1 MRGTIRMGLLA
12 LVGGLSAFVGGCNT
26 AFRSVPPLPGQTV
39 SGVTAVDT
47 FGRFVFGTS
56 SSGAGDTGTATSYN
70 LATEELISFGP
81 LTNNII
87 ASEQLFALGN
97 GPDGPFVASLTNPP
111 VLEPLALGPLASI
124 AAFAPNSVYLLM
136 TGPKGVE
143 LPTPAV
149 FGTNVNGPFKSF
161 VNVLARGA
169 RSSDMFGPPI
179 SLGTFPGAGP
189 SDSLTVVGASEDGVV
204 VIANGTQFIAGDE
217 TTPDTYSYFGA
228 FKFGEEGWQ
237 AIGPPGETFL
247 TDVAGTGL
255 TAVTGYSRGGPT
267 EPYVAFLQPLGE
279 PPMALPNTPFP
290 GFSSYAN
297 TVIVDPR
304 TGGWIIGGSIDTDI
318 GPEAVIWTV
327 DSLGVIEG
335 PSRLNENSDL
345 PESPWYLWRLT
356 SVQSIQFVATA
367 IGGEF
372 NGDLGESIF
381 LTGSG
386 IDPSGATRGWF
397 MAFGG
402 HLVKPKPFAM
412 LSPLNGP
419 TVSVTPTLSWEQSR
433 DASLYQLF
441 ISTASDFSVETFQL
455 EINNDTDG
463 FPFGD
468 PYTYTVNPG
477 VLSPETTYYWK
488 ITARSGGGTETPASN
503 IAEGSFTTDNPF
515 IFTTLSPAD
524 GAEVLP
530 PVTVSWV
537 AFPGAVSYIV
547 FVRDLDFPMEA
558 PSMTMLSGDTTSLEL
573 FVPCNGSF
581 EWWVMANVL
590 STPEEDEPSVDQY
603 FTDTVSF
610 TTGFVEIGDVD
621 LVAPA
626 PEATDVIL
634 NPTLEWE
641 PTPNAVEYRVRVYD
655 VVADGEVLDVVTT
668 SLFAEVPTG
677 LLQPFTLYDW
687 NVTAKS
693 ACNDF
698 SFTNSRTFTTGGIIT
713 DCRADYNRDGF
724 INLDDVSDYIT
735 DFYTFPPIPGGL
747 QPFAPTYSDTIVGF
761 VGDDGMGGIGCP
773 NAPDVPGG
781 GTEPD
786 AGYLL
791 EAYRTYGYRVGF
803 SFDGSNACPLDPGQN
818 FPSLDNLGEF
828 ITVYYQAFATFNPE
842 FPCDR

>member
-12 LVGGLSAFVGGCNT
+12 LVGGLSALVGGCNP

-111 VLEPLALGPLASI
+111 VLEPLPLGPLASI
-124 AAFAPNSVYLLM
+124 AAFAPNSVYFLM
-136 TGPKGVE
+136 TGPKGAD

-149 FGTNVNGPFKSF
+149 FGTNLNGPFKSF
-161 VNVLARGA
+161 VADAPRGGGN
-169 RSSDMFGPPI
+169 SGLFGPPI

-189 SDSLTVVGASEDGVV
+189 SDSLTVVGVSEDGVV

-228 FKFGEEGWQ
+228 FKFGEDDWQ
-237 AIGPPGETFL
+237 AIGPVGETFL
-247 TDVAGTGL
+247 TDVTGTGL
-255 TAVTGYSRGGPT
+255 TVVTGYSRGGPT
-267 EPYVAFLQPLGE
+267 QPYVAFLQALGE
-279 PPMALPNTPFP
+279 TPVALPNTDFP

-297 TVIVDPR
+297 TIIENPSS
-304 TGGWIIGGSIDTDI
+304 GGWLVGGSIDTPV
-318 GPEAVIWTV
+318 GPEAVFWSI
-327 DSLGVIEG
+327 DSLGAIQG
-335 PSRLNENSDL
+335 PERLNEVSNN

-356 SVQSIQFVATA
+356 SIQSIQFVATA

-372 NGDLGESIF
+372 NGDFGESIF
-381 LTGSG
+381 FTGSG

-402 HLVKPKPFAM
+402 HLVKPKPFAL
-412 LSPLNGP
+412 LSPLNNA
-419 TVSVTPTLSWEQSR
+419 TVSVTPMLTWEQSR
-433 DASLYQLF
+433 DAALYQLF
-441 ISTASDFSVETFQL
+441 ISTASDFSVETLQV
-455 EINNDTDG
+455 EIENDTDD

-468 PYTYTVNPG
+468 PYSYIVSSG
-477 VLSPETTYYWK
+477 VLSPATTYYWK

-503 IAEGSFTTDNPF
+503 IAEGQFTTDNPF
-515 IFTTLSPAD
+515 VFTTLSPAD

-530 PVTVSWV
+530 PVTLSWV
-537 AFPGAVSYIV
+537 SFPGAVSYIV
-547 FVRDLDFPMEA
+547 FLRDLDFPMEP
-558 PSMTMLSGDTTSLEL
+558 PSMTTLPGSTTSVEFFLR
-573 FVPCNGSF
+573 CNGSF

-590 STPEEDEPSVDQY
+590 STPEDDPSVDQY
-603 FTDTVSF
+603 LTNTVSF
-610 TTGFVEIGDVD
+610 TTGTVDVGDFD

-626 PEATDVIL
+626 PEATDVL
-634 NPTLEWE
+634 LAPTLEWE
-641 PTPNAVEYRVRVYD
+641 PAANAVGYRVRVYD
-655 VVADGEVLDVVTT
+655 VVNDLEVLDLTT
-668 SLFAEVPTG
+668 SALFAEVPTG
-677 LLQPFTLYDW
+677 LLNPFTLYDW
-687 NVTAKS
+687 NVTA
-693 ACNDF
+693 AGVCNDV
-698 SFTNSRTFTTGGIIT
+698 SVTPNRTFTTGGIIT
-713 DCRADYNRDGF
+713 DCRGDYNRDGF

-735 DFYTFPPIPGGL
+735 DFYVFPPIPGGL
-747 QPFAPTYSDTIVGF
+747 QPFAPTYSDSYVGF

-781 GTEPD
+781 GTDP
-786 AGYLL
+786 ASGYLID
-791 EAYRTYGYRVGF
+791 AYRTYGYRVGF
-803 SFDGSNACPLDPGQN
+803 SFDGSNACPLDPEQN
-818 FPSLDNLGEF
+818 FPNLDNLGEF
-828 ITVYYQAFATFNPE
+828 ITLYFQAVATFNPE
-842 FPCDR
+842 FLCD